1 MSGKYFKFGCLF
13 LLCSVWGDSLLLVA
27 AVSHSPGK
35 ATQLKREIR
44 ESHGDH
50 SFENSIKN
58 IFNSKKSSIVRVVC
72 VAKVEEGTKADVNNA
87 KQVLGGT
94 GFFVSDKAHIL
105 TAASIVKNSQMIWI
119 DYGGVSYS
127 AECIGVDLQT
137 NVAVLRLLQP
147 PNEFGIVDISEN
159 NAVALTEIGSFIVF
173 VGCKLGMDPLPELGN
188 VTGKNI
194 SYGDNT
200 FVTTY
205 LRTNLMFCGGESGAP
220 VFELDGKLSGMM
232 IASLPE
238 MASSFILPRRAL
250 SKVVDAIISN
260 GVMKHPKLGIEIQS
274 ECRFNRGQEIVISK
288 VIAGSEAEKAG
299 LAVGD
304 IIKKIG
310 NFDIN
315 YREDLYNAV
324 FFECQ
329 NGQITITT
337 LREGKELSFQVNN
350 EYMIE

>member
-1 MSGKYFKFGCLF
+1 
-13 LLCSVWGDSLLLVA
+13 VA
-27 AVSHSPGK
+27 R
-35 ATQLKREIR
+35 T
-44 ESHGDH
+44 
-50 SFENSIKN
+50 
-58 IFNSKKSSIVRVVC
+58 
-72 VAKVEEGTKADVNNA
+72 EEGTKADASSA
-87 KQVLGGT
+87 KQILAGT
-94 GFFVSDKAHIL
+94 GFFISNKAHIL
-105 TAASIVKNSQMIWI
+105 TAASIVKNSQMIWV
-119 DYGGVSYS
+119 DYGGISYS
-127 AECIGVDLQT
+127 AECMGVDLQT

-147 PNEFGIVDISEN
+147 PNEFGIVDIGEN
-159 NAVALTEIGSFIVF
+159 NAMALTEIGSFVVF
-173 VGCKLGMDPLPELGN
+173 VGCKLGTDPLPELGN

-194 SYGDNT
+194 AYGDNT
-200 FVTTY
+200 FLTTY

-260 GVMKHPKLGIEIQS
+260 GAMKHPKLGIEVQS

-288 VIAGSEAEKAG
+288 VIAGSESEKAG

-304 IIKKIG
+304 VIKKVG
-310 NFDIN
+310 NFDVN

-329 NGQITITT
+329 NGQIAIVIS
-337 LREGKELSFQVNN
+337 REGKELSFQVKN
-350 EYMIE
+350 EYMVE

>member
-1 MSGKYFKFGCLF
+1 MEF
-13 LLCSVWGDSLLLVA
+13 A
-27 AVSHSPGK
+27 
-35 ATQLKREIR
+35 
-44 ESHGDH
+44 GDH
-50 SFENSIKN
+50 LFENSLKN
-58 IFNSKKSSIVRVVC
+58 IFNSKKNSIVRVVC
-72 VAKVEEGTKADVNNA
+72 VAKAEEGTRTDANDA
-87 KQVLGGT
+87 KQLLGGT
-94 GFFVSDKAHIL
+94 GFFISNKAHIL
-105 TAASIVKNSQMIWI
+105 TAASIVKNSQMIWV
-119 DYGGVSYS
+119 DYRGASYS
-127 AECIGVDLQT
+127 AECIGIDLQT

-147 PNEFGIVDISEN
+147 PNEFDIVDVDEN
-159 NAVALTEIGSFIVF
+159 NAMALTEIGSFIVF

-250 SKVVDAIISN
+250 SKVVDVIISN
-260 GVMKHPKLGIEIQS
+260 GIMRHPKLGIEVQS

-288 VIAGSEAEKAG
+288 VLAGSEAEKAG
-299 LAVGD
+299 LVAGD
-304 IIKKIG
+304 IIKKVG
-310 NFDIN
+310 NFDVS

-329 NGQITITT
+329 DGQIAITI
-337 LREGKELSFQVNN
+337 LREGKELSFQVKN
-350 EYMIE
+350 EYMVE

>member
-1 MSGKYFKFGCLF
+1 MWGGSLF
-13 LLCSVWGDSLLLVA
+13 LVA
-27 AVSHSPGK
+27 AVSHSPAK
-35 ATQLKREIR
+35 AIQSKREVI
-44 ESHGDH
+44 EGPGDS
-50 SFENSIKN
+50 SFANSLRN

-72 VAKVEEGTKADVNNA
+72 VAKAEEGTKADANGS

-94 GFFVSDKAHIL
+94 GFFVSNKAHIL
-105 TAASIVKNSQMIWI
+105 TAASIVKNSQMIWV
-119 DYGGVSYS
+119 DYRGVSYP
-127 AECIGVDLQT
+127 AECIGTDLQT

-147 PNEFGIVDISEN
+147 PNEFDIVDVSEN
-159 NAVALTEIGSFIVF
+159 NAMALTEIGSFVVF

-194 SYGDNT
+194 AYGDNT

-250 SKVVDAIISN
+250 SKVVDAIIGN
-260 GVMKHPKLGIEIQS
+260 GAMKHPKLGIEVQS

-288 VIAGSEAEKAG
+288 VVAGSEAEKAG
-299 LAVGD
+299 LVVGD
-304 IIKKIG
+304 IIKKVG
-310 NFDIN
+310 NFDVN

-329 NGQITITT
+329 NGQIAITI
-337 LREGKELSFQVNN
+337 LREGKELSFQVKN
-350 EYMIE
+350 EYMVE

>member
-1 MSGKYFKFGCLF
+1 MQS
-13 LLCSVWGDSLLLVA
+13 
-27 AVSHSPGK
+27 
-35 ATQLKREIR
+35 KREVI
-44 ESHGDH
+44 EYHEDH
-50 SFENSIKN
+50 SFANSVKN
-58 IFNSKKSSIVRVVC
+58 IFNSKKNSIVRVVC
-72 VAKVEEGTKADVNNA
+72 VAKAEEGARADANSV
-87 KQVLGGT
+87 KQVLAGT
-94 GFFVSDKAHIL
+94 GFFISNKAHIL

-119 DYGGVSYS
+119 DYGGISYS

-147 PNEFGIVDISEN
+147 PNEFGIVDIGEN
-159 NAVALTEIGSFIVF
+159 NARALTEIGSFIVF

-194 SYGDNT
+194 SYGGNA
-200 FVTTY
+200 FLTTY

-260 GVMKHPKLGIEIQS
+260 GAMKHPKLGIEVQS

-299 LAVGD
+299 LTVGD
-304 IIKKIG
+304 VIRKVG
-310 NFDIN
+310 NFDVN

-329 NGQITITT
+329 NGQIAISI
-337 LREGKELSFQVNN
+337 LREGKELSFQVKN